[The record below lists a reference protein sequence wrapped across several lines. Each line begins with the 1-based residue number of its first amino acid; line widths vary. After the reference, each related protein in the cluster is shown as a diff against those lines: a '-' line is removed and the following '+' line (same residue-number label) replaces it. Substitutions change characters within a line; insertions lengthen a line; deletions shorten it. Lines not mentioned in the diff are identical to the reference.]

1 MLKGGRR
8 GLLIILSSPSGVG
21 KTTLARRLIE
31 WDSRISFSVSATT
44 RKPRD
49 GEMDGREYY
58 FKSEEEFSEMVKAG
72 MFLEHAEVFGNLYG
86 SPRDPVDAAISNS
99 GDIVFDID
107 WQGGQQIRNSAYSAD
122 TVSIFVL
129 PPSIKELRRR
139 LQARGLDCK
148 GTVDSRMQKSKG
160 EIVHWP
166 EYDYVLV
173 NSDLDQVLEKI
184 KCIVRAERLRRNRQM
199 GLFDFVEGL
208 HREFDGSNR

>member
-31 WDSRISFSVSATT
+31 WDSSISFSISATT

-49 GEMDGREYY
+49 GEKDGREYY
-58 FKSEEEFSEMVKAG
+58 FKSASEFNDMVKAG
-72 MFLEHAEVFGNLYG
+72 LFLEHATVFGNLYG
-86 SPRDPVDAAISNS
+86 SPKNPVETAIRNS
-99 GDIVFDID
+99 RDIVFDID
-107 WQGGQQIRNSAYSAD
+107 WQGGQQIRNSVYSAD

-129 PPSIKELRRR
+129 PPSIAELRRR
-139 LQARGLDCK
+139 LLARGLDCQN
-148 GTVDSRMQKSKG
+148 TVEGRMQKSKG

-166 EYDYVLV
+166 EYDYVLI
-173 NSDLDQVLEKI
+173 NSDVDQVLEKI
-184 KCIVRAERLRRNRQM
+184 KFIVRAERLRRSRQL

-208 HREFDGSNR
+208 NREFDGATQ

>member
-31 WDSRISFSVSATT
+31 WDSSISFSISATT

-49 GEMDGREYY
+49 GEKDGREYY
-58 FKSEEEFSEMVKAG
+58 FKSASEFNDMVKAG
-72 MFLEHAEVFGNLYG
+72 LFLEHATVFGNLYG
-86 SPRDPVDAAISNS
+86 SPKNPVETAIRNS
-99 GDIVFDID
+99 RDIVFDID
-107 WQGGQQIRNSAYSAD
+107 WQGGQQIRNSVYSAD

-129 PPSIKELRRR
+129 PPSIAELRRR
-139 LQARGLDCK
+139 LLARGLDCQN
-148 GTVDSRMQKSKG
+148 TVEGRMQKSKG

-166 EYDYVLV
+166 EYDYVLI
-173 NSDLDQVLEKI
+173 NSDVDQVLEKI
-184 KCIVRAERLRRNRQM
+184 KFIVRAERLRRSRQL

-208 HREFDGSNR
+208 HREFDGATQ